1 MGTSLLC
8 CQVDPAVVAARGGF
22 LSPDV
27 VYEIVVALNS
37 AFTHTGSL
45 GLKGGYGIWLL

>member
-1 MGTSLLC
+1 MGTALLC
-8 CQVDPAVVAARGGF
+8 SQVDTAAVAARGGF

-27 VYEIVVALNS
+27 VYEMVVALNS

-45 GLKGGYGIWLL
+45 GLKGG